1 MIPSWSDKH
10 PSKHARKIYNGA
22 WISALVVG
30 GLANLILFILVSSL
44 ARRLGW
50 PDGLGSGGVG
60 GGVVIVM
67 ALAHTRG
74 VRALKRAGLVR
85 EASEIIERTATTFAG
100 EPLEV
105 RDSSVAARMGFVAF
119 LLLLVA
125 GCYWLFQSSPFN
137 PLYHWGGLAG
147 ALIFGV
153 VALLILVHADKPEL
167 RMDERAILSC
177 QGWTSARFVR
187 WENIAR
193 LERKRVWGLP
203 PNYKPTE
210 TATETIALQ
219 DENGKPLL
227 FLSAGNAAGGDIL
240 AVLTDNSDSR
250 ASKSAK
256 PSQTQLFVAEIERR
270 LTAAT
275 PPQGEENLDG

>member
-30 GLANLILFILVSSL
+30 GLASLLLFILLLSL
-44 ARRLGW
+44 ARQFGW
-50 PDGLGSGGVG
+50 SDGIGSGVFG
-60 GGVVIVM
+60 GGAVIMM

-105 RDSSVAARMGFVAF
+105 RESSVAARLGSAVF

-137 PLYHWGGLAG
+137 PLYYSIGGVG
-147 ALIFGV
+147 ALVFGV

-167 RMDERAILSC
+167 RLDERGIMSC
-177 QGWTSARFVR
+177 QNWTSARVVR

-203 PNYKPTE
+203 PNYEPTE

-219 DENGKPLL
+219 DESGKTLL
-227 FLSAGNAAGGDIL
+227 FLSVGNAAGGEIL
-240 AVLTDNSDSR
+240 AVLTDNSDSL
-250 ASKSAK
+250 ALKSAK
-256 PSQTQLFVAEIERR
+256 PSQSQLFIAEIERR